1 MPQFAGFA
9 AANLLGALMFQLF
22 CKRMLVFVL
31 LASYGCAYTF
41 KETGHRDLDRSV
53 RAADKCCGCAA
64 IGAMYTAIGGLWLW
78 SHTNNDCSEKIDGN
92 FEPSQNY
99 QVVP

>member
-1 MPQFAGFA
+1 
-9 AANLLGALMFQLF
+9 MFQLL
-22 CKRMLVFVL
+22 CKLLLVGAL
-31 LASYGCAYTF
+31 LASSGCAYTF

-78 SHTNNDCSEKIDGN
+78 SHTGDDCCQTTD
-92 FEPSQNY
+92 SQVDAA
-99 QVVP
+99 QK